1 VLGVSNND
9 SILYAVGSYYV
20 TKINATTGQIVG
32 KQRMFLKYYWLPID
46 GGVEVKFSY
55 SGEYALFWKGPFGK
69 FDFHLIGQRIRVW
82 NMNTNKI
89 VASKFIAG
97 RDVSAACFLKDEN
110 KILTGNFDG
119 SLRLWSTNSNEI
131 DSIWEINRLKI
142 KDKTRSIMIDFLIV
156 SKLSS
161 KYIAIIGKYNDEWA
175 LKIYLYPQMKLK
187 SIFLKP
193 AFDGHTWSSA
203 TLNNLGDQ
211 FVICDKNYLYL
222 YNTSNWR
229 LVWRVLI

>member
-1 VLGVSNND
+1 
-9 SILYAVGSYYV
+9 
-20 TKINATTGQIVG
+20 
-32 KQRMFLKYYWLPID
+32 
-46 GGVEVKFSY
+46 
-55 SGEYALFWKGPFGK
+55 
-69 FDFHLIGQRIRVW
+69 
-82 NMNTNKI
+82 
-89 VASKFIAG
+89 
-97 RDVSAACFLKDEN
+97 
-110 KILTGNFDG
+110 
-119 SLRLWSTNSNEI
+119 
-131 DSIWEINRLKI
+131 
-142 KDKTRSIMIDFLIV
+142 MIDFLIV